1 MLPEL
6 IQGIRAQSKLSISQ
20 AISLIENQ
28 HEDGAELLSSLHQY
42 TGKAHKIGITGPP
55 GAGKSSLTDNLIT
68 TFRKMEKRV
77 AVIAADPSSPFSGG
91 AVLGDRIRMTSHHSD
106 SQVFIRSMATRG
118 GKGGLAMKTQEV
130 GEILDA
136 AQFDII
142 IYETV
147 GVGQIELDVIQATD
161 TVVVVLVPESG
172 DEVQMLKAG
181 LMEIGNIFVI
191 NKADRP
197 GSNKL
202 MITLKNFLSTL
213 TIQDNTWNPQAI
225 QTTATENKGTN
236 ELVELIQTHHTFNEK
251 HGIQHQKLEER
262 YKGRVMELIKN
273 DLMQNFWNDSK
284 HKQLQYELEMNHQDR
299 KSPYNLANQLLS
311 K

>member
-1 MLPEL
+1 
-6 IQGIRAQSKLSISQ
+6 
-20 AISLIENQ
+20 
-28 HEDGAELLSSLHQY
+28 
-42 TGKAHKIGITGPP
+42 
-55 GAGKSSLTDNLIT
+55 
-68 TFRKMEKRV
+68 
-77 AVIAADPSSPFSGG
+77 
-91 AVLGDRIRMTSHHSD
+91 
-106 SQVFIRSMATRG
+106 MATRG
-118 GKGGLAMKTQEV
+118 GQGGLAIKTQEV

-136 AQFDII
+136 AQFDVI

-161 TVVVVLVPESG
+161 TVGVVLVPESG

-197 GSNKL
+197 GANKL

-213 TIQDNTWNPQAI
+213 TIQDGSWMPQVIHTIATANEG
-225 QTTATENKGTN
+225 TT
-236 ELVELIQTHHTFNEK
+236 ELVELIEAHHTFNEK

-262 YKGRVMELIKN
+262 YKSRVMELIKN
-273 DLMQNFWNDSK
+273 DLMEDFWNDSK

-299 KSPYNLANQLLS
+299 KSPYTLANQLLS